1 MTIRSRLVL
10 LLIGLVII
18 FGFSVAGLRLSHRG
32 ESARIQESMRAERHR
47 LLDRILDLTGRTLAS
62 FASEYSLWDEMVRYV
77 EKRDTDWAAINIDP
91 SLANFDAQGAW
102 IAGPDTSL
110 LYSIFDPDTGPLP
123 APPFNQPGFIDVLR
137 REKSLHY
144 FQQTERGLMEV
155 RTGAILPSADIK
167 RTQTPRGW
175 FLVARLWNDT
185 QLQRLGEALQGQA
198 VLVAP
203 EEGASAPSDTMITL
217 ERPFVGWD
225 GQIVRKLRIEH
236 DSPALA
242 LLSDSNREEIVLFLG
257 FGALLILVTI
267 LTLTHQVLRPLQHL
281 TVSLET
287 DSPASILELQRRTDE
302 FGHLARQAAQSFL
315 HRSALRESEARLRQW
330 MTLHDRLARDM
341 HDGIIQSV
349 YAAGLGVESARN
361 LLKNDRS
368 AADQR
373 LVSSQRMLND
383 ALWQLRTFIQLLEP
397 ENTHGQTP
405 AQSLSTLVTNMQA
418 LQPVPII
425 AEIDP
430 AAAACIPAQH
440 ELHVLHMAR
449 EILSNALRHSGAK
462 QVRIKLATQTDGLVR
477 LDINDDGNGFN
488 PASHSG
494 SGRGLANLAA
504 RAREI
509 DARLEIDSAPGT
521 GTRIALLLKTVTL
534 TPSS

>member
-32 ESARIQESMRAERHR
+32 ENARIQASMRAERQR
-47 LLDRILDLTGRTLAS
+47 LLDRILDLTGQTLAS

-77 EKRDTDWAAINIDP
+77 ETGDAGWAAINIDP
-91 SLANFDAQGAW
+91 SLSNFDAQGAW
-102 IAGPDTSL
+102 IAGPDTRL
-110 LYSIFDPDTGPLP
+110 LYRVADDANTDPLP
-123 APPFNQPGFIDVLR
+123 APPFDQPGFVDVLR

-144 FQQTERGLMEV
+144 FQQTARGLMEV

-167 RTQTPRGW
+167 RTQSPRGW
-175 FLVARLWNDT
+175 FLVARLWNGD
-185 QLQRLGEALQGQA
+185 QLQRLGDALHGQA
-198 VLVAP
+198 TLVAP
-203 EEGASAPSDTMITL
+203 DGSSSPVSDTKIIL
-217 ERPFVGWD
+217 ERPLVGWD
-225 GQIVRKLRIEH
+225 GQIVSKLRIEH
-236 DSPALA
+236 DSSALA
-242 LLSDSNREEIVLFLG
+242 LLSASNREEIVLFLA

-267 LTLTHQVLRPLQHL
+267 LTLTHQVLRPLQQL
-281 TVSLET
+281 TVSLEN
-287 DSPASILELQRRTDE
+287 DSPASILELQRRKDE

-361 LLKNDRS
+361 LLKNDRTGS
-368 AADQR
+368 DQR

-430 AAAACIPAQH
+430 AAAARIPAQH

-462 QVRIKLATQTDGLVR
+462 QVRVKLATQPDGLVR
-477 LDINDDGNGFN
+477 LEINDDGNGFN

-509 DARLEIDSAPGT
+509 DARLEIDSTHGT

-534 TPSS
+534 TS

>member
-10 LLIGLVII
+10 LLIGLVLI

-32 ESARIQESMRAERHR
+32 ETESIQGSMRAERHR
-47 LLDRILDLTGRTLAS
+47 LLDRILELTGRSLAS

-77 EKRDTDWAAINIDP
+77 EKGDPDWAAINIDP
-91 SLANFDAQGAW
+91 SLANFDTQGAW
-102 IAGPDTSL
+102 IAGPDSKL
-110 LYSIFDPDTGPLP
+110 LYMVFDPNIGPLP
-123 APPFNQPGFIDVLR
+123 APPFDQPGFIDVLR

-144 FQQTERGLMEV
+144 FQQTARGLMEV
-155 RTGAILPSADIK
+155 RTGPILPSADIK
-167 RTQTPRGW
+167 RMETPRGW
-175 FLVARLWNDT
+175 FLVARLWNDA

-203 EEGASAPSDTMITL
+203 EERAPTQSDTMLTL
-217 ERPFVGWD
+217 ERPLAGWD
-225 GQIVRKLRIEH
+225 GQVVRKLRIEH

-242 LLSDSNREEIVLFLG
+242 LLSASNREEIVLFLA
-257 FGALLILVTI
+257 FGALLILVTV
-267 LTLTHQVLRPLQHL
+267 LTLTHQVLRPLQQL

-287 DSPASILELQRRTDE
+287 DSPASILDLQRRTDE

-361 LLKNDRS
+361 LLKNDRT

-430 AAAACIPAQH
+430 AAATRIPPQH

-462 QVRIKLATQTDGLVR
+462 QVRIKLTTQADGLVR
-477 LDINDDGNGFN
+477 LEINDNGNGFN
-488 PASHSG
+488 PAARSG
-494 SGRGLANLAA
+494 SGRGLANLTA
-504 RAREI
+504 RAKEI
-509 DARLEIDSAPGT
+509 DAQLEINSTPGT
-521 GTRIALLLKTVTL
+521 GTRIALLLKTVTIA
-534 TPSS
+534 SSS